1 MSIAAQDKAIAQT
14 IINQMGGGRRL
25 QMMVGVTTFVALP
38 SSSDQLGGLAFQ
50 FKGSRKANYLEVILC
65 PDDTYTL
72 KFCRYGLKQK
82 QSIVKEF
89 ESVYCDQLIET
100 FENFTGLYLSL

>member
-1 MSIAAQDKAIAQT
+1 MSIAAQDKTIAQT
-14 IINQMGGGRRL
+14 IINQMGGGGKL
-25 QMMVGVTTFVALP
+25 QMMLGVTKFLSLP
-38 SSSDQLGGLAFQ
+38 SSSGQLGGLAFR
-50 FKGSRKANYLEVILC
+50 FKGFKKANYLEVILC

-72 KFCRYGLKQK
+72 KFSRYVMTQA
-82 QSIVKEF
+82 IVKEF

>member
-14 IINQMGGGRRL
+14 IISQMGGSRKL
-25 QMMVGVTTFVALP
+25 QMMVGVTKFVALR
-38 SSSDQLGGLAFQ
+38 SCSEQLGGLAFQ
-50 FKGSRKANYLEVILC
+50 FKGSKKANYLEVLLC

-82 QSIVKEF
+82 QSIVEEF
-89 ESVYCDQLIET
+89 KSVYCDQLIET
-100 FENFTGLYLSL
+100 FEKFTGLYLSL